1 MKAISRV
8 LKFQWKDTLIQYS
21 KLIFGVFAVCIGLSI
36 YSIVMPNN
44 AGVRINGTNVPVNN
58 LSLFGIIFFTGLL
71 FSTFIFF
78 IVQAFTNIFRDF
90 RFFTR
95 LGITKSNA
103 ALGNL
108 FYTVA
113 EVLVFAVIFTSLG
126 KLFTFDFFQGFS
138 DGLDFFGE
146 MSVWMLWKGFVFLS
160 LTLITYF
167 TFIALLIRVL
177 GWKSI
182 FVIIGFIVL
191 VNGVPIVER
200 YFDTFNPKALIT
212 ILMFMISQIASY
224 LVLTKLDDK

>member
-126 KLFTFDFFQGFS
+126 KLFTFDFFVPGTAWKEVEEGARTRIGGRVGRC
-138 DGLDFFGE
+138 GL
-146 MSVWMLWKGFVFLS
+146 LS
-160 LTLITYF
+160 
-167 TFIALLIRVL
+167 A
-177 GWKSI
+177 
-182 FVIIGFIVL
+182 
-191 VNGVPIVER
+191 P
-200 YFDTFNPKALIT
+200 
-212 ILMFMISQIASY
+212 
-224 LVLTKLDDK
+224 